1 MTSATLVR
9 KIDKLSERIIV
20 KKEPSVL
27 LPFSLWEEIQDKL
40 EDFEAFSSV
49 GYGKKMERAKKEI
62 KEGKVAPFD
71 MVVGK

>member
-1 MTSATLVR
+1 MTNATLVK

-49 GYGKKMERAKKEI
+49 GYEKKMKRAQKEI
-62 KEGKVAPFD
+62 KEGKVTPFNTI
-71 MVVGK
+71 VGK